1 MNSHWNH
8 FYTSKIEREVFRI
21 LRNIRVKET
30 YMEKIKLLYRVG
42 ERVVEVKKLRII
54 GDDPD
59 DDKYLECAE
68 KCLADYIITNDRHLL
83 KLKSFQRTEI
93 VRPVEFFRKSS
104 T

>member
-1 MNSHWNH
+1 
-8 FYTSKIEREVFRI
+8 
-21 LRNIRVKET
+21 
-30 YMEKIKLLYRVG
+30 MEKIKALYG
-42 ERVVEVKKLRII
+42 AGQSVVAVKKLRII

-68 KCLADYIITNDRHLL
+68 KCLAHYIITNDRHLL

-93 VRPVEFFRKSS
+93 LRPVEFLRKTS